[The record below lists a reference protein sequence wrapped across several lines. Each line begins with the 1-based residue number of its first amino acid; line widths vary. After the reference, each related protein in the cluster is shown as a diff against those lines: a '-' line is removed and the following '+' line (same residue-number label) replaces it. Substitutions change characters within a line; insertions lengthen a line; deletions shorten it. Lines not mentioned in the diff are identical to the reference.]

1 MATTDPYDLNDPIFF
16 SSPGAW
22 RAWLEGHHEH
32 ESEVLVGFYKK
43 ASGRA
48 TMTWSQSVEEALCF
62 GWIDGVRRR
71 IDEHSHS
78 IRFTPRK
85 PRSTWSA
92 VNIANAERL
101 IAPRRMRPAGLRAFR
116 ARTEER
122 SRVYAFEQGAVE
134 LPDDAER
141 QLRADPPAWSY
152 WQSRPPGYRR
162 VAAWWVISAKRPET
176 RARRLATLIEDCAAG
191 RLIRSQRRPTG
202 ARSR

>member
-1 MATTDPYDLNDPIFF
+1 VSDAIFF

-22 RAWLEGHHEH
+22 RAWLEEHHEH
-32 ESEVLVGFYKK
+32 ESEVLVGFYKT

-48 TMTWSQSVEEALCF
+48 TMTWSQSVDEALCF

-92 VNIANAERL
+92 VNIEKAERL
-101 IAPRRMRPAGLRAFR
+101 IAERRMRPAGLRAFN

-122 SRVYAFEQGAVE
+122 SRIYAFEQGAVE
-134 LPDDAER
+134 LPKEAER
-141 QLRADPPAWSY
+141 QLRADPAAWSY
-152 WQSRPPGYRR
+152 WQARPPGYRR
-162 VAAWWVISAKRPET
+162 VAAWWLISAKRPET

-191 RLIRSQRRPTG
+191 RLIRSQRPPG
-202 ARSR
+202 G